1 MRMGKGMRMFSIWGT
16 STLYNAALISIWKL
30 QYKNGA
36 LPAGNFEINEWLEDR
51 KALKHNNYLK
61 QLMLD
66 CGCEN
71 TEGFIKITHAASIND
86 CYWVKSEKE
95 QTLWNNISFYR
106 NEFDE
111 TISRLAFEG
120 LGL

>member
-51 KALKHNNYLK
+51 KALKGL
-61 QLMLD
+61 
-66 CGCEN
+66 ER
-71 TEGFIKITHAASIND
+71 IKRKAGLCRVIYAQSFCDSI
-86 CYWVKSEKE
+86 E
-95 QTLWNNISFYR
+95 
-106 NEFDE
+106 
-111 TISRLAFEG
+111 
-120 LGL
+120 